1 MYIMIKYI
9 IKFKDRIY
17 INFRQ
22 KINKLL
28 TYTILWILAV
38 IVATYL
44 AFYGYGRVITWSD
57 YFFGLLLY
65 IFSTLAYIIYI
76 FGGYFM
82 IIV

>member
-28 TYTILWILAV
+28 TYAILWILAV

-44 AFYGYGRVITWSD
+44 AFYGYGRVIT
-57 YFFGLLLY
+57 
-65 IFSTLAYIIYI
+65 
-76 FGGYFM
+76 
-82 IIV
+82 